1 MNIRPYIVLNDV
13 SSLTIQG
20 LIISSLPP
28 ITKPKIRTTIEE
40 IDGRDGDIV
49 TALGYGAYTKTVEI
63 GLSYNYNIDDIIQY
77 FNSSG
82 KVVFSNEP
90 EKYYNYAIYDQ
101 INFEKLIRFKT
112 ASVNFH
118 VQPFKYSDVDK
129 EKTFNFTTVDPK
141 SLQIRNEGN
150 IYSKPK
156 ITVTGSGTVNLYLNG
171 NQIFVLN
178 LSSTRT
184 IILDIADMNA
194 YGTDGT
200 LKNRM
205 VTGDYDDF
213 VLQSGENTIS
223 FTGSLSQILI
233 DNYSRWI

>member
-49 TALGYGAYTKTVEI
+49 TALGYGAYNKTIEI

-101 INFEKLIRFKT
+101 IDFEKLIRFKT
-112 ASVNFH
+112 ATVNFH

-184 IILDIADMNA
+184 IIIDIADMNA

-200 LKNRM
+200 LKNRL

>member
-49 TALGYGAYTKTVEI
+49 TALGYGAYNKTIEI

-101 INFEKLIRFKT
+101 IDFEKLIRFKT
-112 ASVNFH
+112 ATVNFH

>member
-20 LIISSLPP
+20 LIITSLPP
-28 ITKPKIRTTIEE
+28 IRKPKIRTQIEE

-49 TALGYGAYTKTVEI
+49 TELGFAAYDKPVQI
-63 GLSYNYNIDDIIQY
+63 GLSYNYDVDDIIKF

-101 INFEKLIRFKT
+101 IDFEKLIRFKT
-112 ASVNFH
+112 ATVNFH
-118 VQPFKYSDVDK
+118 VQPFKYSDVEK

-141 SLQIRNEGN
+141 SLQIRNDGN

-171 NQIFVLN
+171 NQVFVLN

-184 IILDIADMNA
+184 IILDIAAMNA

-200 LKNRM
+200 LKNRL

-213 VLQSGENTIS
+213 VLPSGNNTIS
-223 FTGSLSQILI
+223 FTGAASQIII
-233 DNYSRWI
+233 DNYSRWV

>member
-49 TALGYGAYTKTVEI
+49 TTLGYGAYTKTVEI

-184 IILDIADMNA
+184 IILDIAAMNA

-200 LKNRM
+200 LKNRL
-205 VTGDYDDF
+205 VTGDYEDF
-213 VLQSGENTIS
+213 VLLSGENTIS

>member
-1 MNIRPYIVLNDV
+1 M
-13 SSLTIQG
+13 
-20 LIISSLPP
+20 
-28 ITKPKIRTTIEE
+28 
-40 IDGRDGDIV
+40 
-49 TALGYGAYTKTVEI
+49 
-63 GLSYNYNIDDIIQY
+63 
-77 FNSSG
+77 
-82 KVVFSNEP
+82 
-90 EKYYNYAIYDQ
+90 
-101 INFEKLIRFKT
+101 
-112 ASVNFH
+112 H

-194 YGTDGT
+194 YGSDGT
-200 LKNRM
+200 LKNRL

>member
-49 TALGYGAYTKTVEI
+49 TQLGYGAYNKTIEI

-156 ITVTGSGTVNLYLNG
+156 ITVTGSGTVNLFLNG

>member
-49 TALGYGAYTKTVEI
+49 TALGYGAYNKTIEI

-101 INFEKLIRFKT
+101 IDFEKLIRFKT
-112 ASVNFH
+112 ATVNFH

-141 SLQIRNEGN
+141 SLQIMNEGN

>member
-49 TALGYGAYTKTVEI
+49 TPLGYGAYNKTIEI

-101 INFEKLIRFKT
+101 IDFEKLIRFKT
-112 ASVNFH
+112 ATVNFH

-150 IYSKPK
+150 IFSKPK